1 MFNWGFVS
9 SLPKKWKK
17 HSYLQSKI
25 CQIFWS
31 FWTFYKFKLHPNFVY
46 ALHANFL
53 KGPYESGLF
62 VVCSIQLAAS
72 NWKNAGDRI
81 QTTNLWCQKRSLCQ
95 LSQSLL
101 SSIQYLFIRFSTR
114 TWHTGIL
121 VHLQLTN
128 PRFECVDF
136 FVRRKKSN
144 LLHLLI
150 WHYYNCSLFPF
161 KQWSNKEKGTA

>member
-1 MFNWGFVS
+1 MFNWSFVS

-17 HSYLQSKI
+17 HSYLQSKT

-81 QTTNLWCQKRSLCQ
+81 QTTNLLCLKQQLYQLPTKKFVLTRKDKIRPISWTSPFSGFGVPTQVVNLSDCRWKNWRQKNKLLKDGNHEIWKREVTSSL
-95 LSQSLL
+95 
-101 SSIQYLFIRFSTR
+101 T
-114 TWHTGIL
+114 
-121 VHLQLTN
+121 
-128 PRFECVDF
+128 
-136 FVRRKKSN
+136 K
-144 LLHLLI
+144 
-150 WHYYNCSLFPF
+150 
-161 KQWSNKEKGTA
+161 